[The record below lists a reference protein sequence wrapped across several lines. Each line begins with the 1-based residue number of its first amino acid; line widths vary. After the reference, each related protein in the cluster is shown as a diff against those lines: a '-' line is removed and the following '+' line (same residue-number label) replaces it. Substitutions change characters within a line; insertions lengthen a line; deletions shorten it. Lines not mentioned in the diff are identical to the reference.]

1 MNTAHLQ
8 RLADAATRRA
18 ADRRLPLFVRRH
30 WSHMATGWLR
40 RWEIAARLI
49 PLTTHIRVQGDA
61 YAALES
67 WNAEVKAQ
75 LSRCSFADAF
85 RNRINFQSPQP

>member
-1 MNTAHLQ
+1 VNTAHLQ

-18 ADRRLPLFVRRH
+18 ADRRLPIFVREH

-40 RWEIAARLI
+40 RWE
-49 PLTTHIRVQGDA
+49 
-61 YAALES
+61 
-67 WNAEVKAQ
+67 KAQ